1 MSEMQPRCGGSG
13 GSEVK
18 EVMLYECGSWQ
29 RVICCREKLLLIIL
43 RGIIMSENNSK
54 QYRVYLEDHEKFTEF
69 MSENNFSSNSEFMHF
84 VAENL
89 SLIKRGATAHP
100 DGEKGPDGST
110 VGSTDKTTEAALVEE
125 TAKIGS
131 KDGILVNGKFY
142 PVIFPNESW
151 EAEDRYYY
159 FHWVGDN
166 INRLLR
172 FDLQKAFDD
181 MRTWAT
187 DHDGQPKEK
196 TPYGY
201 FTKKYLTWH
210 TWPVY
215 PELWPNLPSQ
225 RVIFPECQE
234 DDYQEALRRR
244 HHDPFAGTNLRHR
257 DKHFI

>member
-1 MSEMQPRCGGSG
+1 MNENDTRQNMKVASEDYKKIQ
-13 GSEVK
+13 E
-18 EVMLYECGSWQ
+18 
-29 RVICCREKLLLIIL
+29 
-43 RGIIMSENNSK
+43 IMA
-54 QYRVYLEDHEKFTEF
+54 
-69 MSENNFSSNSEFMHF
+69 ENNFNSNVEFLHF
-84 VAENL
+84 VAENFSQIVSNAPTEGIAPTDGNGEVNL
-89 SLIKRGATAHP
+89 VNHVNRQGGEVAAEGTSP
-100 DGEKGPDGST
+100 DGNTDG
-110 VGSTDKTTEAALVEE
+110 VL
-125 TAKIGS
+125 IH
-131 KDGILVNGKFY
+131 GKFL

-215 PELWPNLPSQ
+215 PELWPNLPRQ